1 MKITTFIYCAFISLG
16 LMAQTKEKPTYLDD
30 SKPIEERIE
39 DALSRMT
46 LAEKIAVIHAQ
57 SKFSSPGVKRLGI
70 PEYWM
75 SDGPHGVRAETM
87 WDAWGEAGQSND
99 SVVAFPALTCLAA
112 TWNPCVAEEY
122 GKAVGE
128 EALYRKKNMM
138 LGPGVNIFRTP
149 LNGRNFEYMGED
161 PYLSSH
167 IAVPY
172 INGIQSN
179 GVSACVKHFCL
190 NNNEIHRHTTNVII
204 SERAL
209 NEIYLPAFKAAV
221 QEAHTWGI
229 MGSYNLW
236 KNHHNC
242 HNPYLLNDIL
252 KKQWNYDGV
261 VVSDW
266 GGAHDTDESIKYGL
280 DMEYGTHT
288 DGMSM
293 NVANGYEKYYLAKA
307 YRDAIIAGK
316 YTQKELDEK
325 VRRVLRLFFR
335 TSMNNHREMGAL
347 CSEAH
352 YATARKIG
360 EEGVVL
366 LKNNNILPINTT
378 TSKKILVVGENA
390 IKMMT
395 IGGGSSKLKAQK
407 EISPLEGI
415 RMRFGQIAKIDY
427 ARGYTS
433 IVNGEGGILKEQT
446 RKIDN
451 INMNETRSNDAL
463 RQEAVEKAKDADIIL
478 LFGGLNK
485 HRHQDT
491 ESSDRKNY
499 DLPYNQNE
507 LVDAILQV
515 NKNLVFVNI
524 SGNCMALPWAQKVPA
539 ILQAWYLGSES
550 GNIIAEI
557 LAGDINP
564 SGKLPYTWGQKL
576 TDYGAHALNTYPG
589 LKRPNEDIYDEEYKE
604 GLYVGY
610 RWTDK
615 ENIKPLF
622 SFGHGLSYTTFKL
635 GKLTSDKK
643 EISEDESITFSVNV
657 QNTGEKDGAEVIQL
671 YIRDIKASVDRPLK
685 ELKGFQKVFLKA
697 GENKDVHITINKDAL
712 SFYDETSHAWKA
724 EKGEFEALIG
734 NASDNITSKVKFR
747 LN

>member
-1 MKITTFIYCAFISLG
+1 MRIIVFIFLVVSATAG
-16 LMAQTKEKPTYLDD
+16 WAQGFAPYLDD
-30 SKPIEERIE
+30 SKPIEERVE

-75 SDGPHGVRAETM
+75 SDGPHGVRPETM
-87 WDAWGEAGQSND
+87 WDAWDQAGWSND

-112 TWNPCVAEEY
+112 TWNPEVAEEY
-122 GKAVGE
+122 GNAVAE

-161 PYLSSH
+161 PYLASRL
-167 IAVPY
+167 AVPY
-172 INGIQSN
+172 IKGLQKN

-190 NNNEIHRHTTNVII
+190 NNNEINRHTTNVIL

-209 NEIYLPAFKAAV
+209 HEIYLPAFKAAV

-242 HNPYLLNDIL
+242 HNPFLLNDIL
-252 KKQWNYDGV
+252 KREWKYDGV

-288 DGMSM
+288 DGMDM
-293 NVANGYEKYYLAKA
+293 NVANDYEKYYLAKP
-307 YRDAIIAGK
+307 YRDAIVSRRFGM
-316 YTQKELDEK
+316 KELNEK

-335 TSMNNHREMGAL
+335 TSMNRNKGFGSL

-366 LKNNNILPINTT
+366 LQNNNNILPVNTDKV
-378 TSKKILVVGENA
+378 KKILVVGENA

-395 IGGGSSKLKAQK
+395 IGGGSSKLKAQN
-407 EISPLEGI
+407 EESPLEGV
-415 RMRFGQIAKIDY
+415 RSRFGKTATVDF

-433 IVNGEGGILKEQT
+433 IVNGSGGIISEQT
-446 RKIDN
+446 RVIKGVD
-451 INMNETRSNDAL
+451 MKEKRSNEVL
-463 RQEAVEKAKDADIIL
+463 RQEAVEKAKAADL
-478 LFGGLNK
+478 VLFFGGLNK

-491 ESSDRKNY
+491 ENSDRKDY
-499 DLPYNQNE
+499 ELPYNQNE
-507 LVDAILQV
+507 LVEALLQV
-515 NKNLVFVNI
+515 NKNIVFVNI
-524 SGNCMALPWAQKVPA
+524 SGNCMALPWAKRVPA

-550 GNIIAEI
+550 GKIIASV
-557 LAGDINP
+557 LAGDVNP

-576 TDYGAHALNTYPG
+576 TDYGAHALNAYPG
-589 LKRPNEDIYDEEYKE
+589 VKRPTQDIYDEEYKE
-604 GLYVGY
+604 DIYVGY
-610 RWTDK
+610 RWIDK
-615 ENIKPLF
+615 EKVKPLF
-622 SFGHGLSYTTFKL
+622 SFGHGLSYTTFKM
-635 GKLTSDKK
+635 GKVIADKN
-643 EISEDESITFSVNV
+643 EMTENGSITFTVNV
-657 QNTGEKDGAEVIQL
+657 RNTGKVAGAEVVQL
-671 YIRDIKASVDRPLK
+671 YISDLQSSVNRPLK
-685 ELKGFQKVFLKA
+685 ELKGFKKVFLQP
-697 GENKDVHITINKDAL
+697 GESKDVTITIDKSAL
-712 SFYDETSHAWKA
+712 SFYDERLHDWTA
-724 EKGEFEALIG
+724 EPGEFEALVG
-734 NASDNITSKVKFR
+734 NAADNIVAKTKFR